1 MKFKDISLLKRK
13 NFVILALV
21 MMLGLIGYINYNL
34 NKTSLLKTSSE
45 LENYEM
51 KMMEESGVLREILE
65 EDEYELTEEEGS
77 PESTEESEEA
87 PESTEESMNEE
98 TESTEEQKEEKD
110 ISLGETAA
118 SDKVEGEMDNAIIVD
133 SRENS
138 VIDVAQETNAQISAM
153 ITNQQMM
160 KSNIYFIESKLERDK
175 KRSEMVS
182 YLDDIVNNEYT
193 SEDLR
198 SQALS
203 MKMEVVTNSDKE
215 LLIENMVIAKGFSDV
230 VVFMSGAGD
239 SINVV
244 VHSETLNEKEVAQIV
259 DIVRRETDIP
269 MDNIIIMNKK

>member
-34 NKTSLLKTSSE
+34 NKASLLKTSSE

-65 EDEYELTEEEGS
+65 EDEYELTEEKGA

-98 TESTEEQKEEKD
+98 AESTEEPEEEKD

-133 SRENS
+133 SRDNS

-198 SQALS
+198 NQALS

-230 VVFMSGAGD
+230 VVFMSGD